1 VRRGESIELKNKK
14 KDTPSLLHCFTASHL
29 LKATNISHSF
39 DYLLF
44 ENVDLTLNPKESI
57 AIVGVSGS
65 GKSTLLHILS
75 TLLKPNSGKVYLFE
89 KDIYNIK
96 PKEVLKI
103 RRELIGIIFQSH
115 YLFKGFSAYENIM
128 VASLLAKEKID
139 EELIKKF
146 GIEKVINKKVT
157 ELSGGEQQRVS
168 IARILTKKP
177 KIIFADEPTGNLDKK
192 TANEVMDKVFEYI
205 YTNGAALFL
214 VTHDMELARR
224 CNKVYRLESKS
235 LFISH

>member
-1 VRRGESIELKNKK
+1 MRT
-14 KDTPSLLHCFTASHL
+14 DPSTFNLQPSTFL
-29 LKATNISHSF
+29 LKATSISHSF
-39 DYLLF
+39 DYPLF

-75 TLLKPNSGKVYLFE
+75 TLLEPKKGKVYLFG
-89 KDIYNIK
+89 KDIYNETQKNI
-96 PKEVLKI
+96 LKI

-115 YLFKGFSAYENIM
+115 YLFKGFSAFENIK
-128 VASLLAKEKID
+128 VASLLAQKEID
-139 EELIKKF
+139 KELIESF
-146 GIEKVINKKVT
+146 GIKKVIYKKVT

-168 IARILTKKP
+168 IARVLTKRP

-192 TANEVMDKVFEYI
+192 TADEVMEKVFEYI
-205 YTNGAALFL
+205 HLNDAALFL

-224 CNKVYRLESKS
+224 CDRVYRLENKS
-235 LFISH
+235 LVINH